1 MPLPDAASQMVP
13 PLMRL
18 LHFNRT
24 FVTEQGAH
32 DRIREATLRP
42 AAYGLPRSLRRDVR
56 VDVVHDRGWP
66 VYTLTPTA
74 GPDGFDRL
82 AGGVVYAHGGGWVN
96 EIVRQQWHLAA
107 TVAAEAGVVVTVP
120 IYPLIPHGTAGP
132 TRDRVVELVRA
143 STEEH
148 GPTGVMGD
156 SAGGQIVLSAAL
168 ALRDEG
174 LRLPLTLL
182 VSPALD
188 LTWSNP
194 RIPVVQ
200 PTDPWLATP
209 GGRVLAEAWR
219 GDLPLTDPAV
229 SPLFGDLTGLGPLTV
244 FTGTRDVLN
253 PDAHLLVEKARA
265 AGVEAELH
273 EAPGQLHVY
282 PMLPTATGRAAA
294 RVLVGR
300 VARALRP

>member
-1 MPLPDAASQMVP
+1 MEIDAVSRALP

-42 AAYGLPRSLRRDVR
+42 AAYGPPRTLRRDVR
-56 VDVVHDRGWP
+56 VDVLHDRGWP
-66 VYTLTPTA
+66 VYTITPTA
-74 GPDGFDRL
+74 AGRP

-96 EIVRQQWHLAA
+96 EIVGQQWRLAA
-107 TVAAEAGVVVTVP
+107 AVAAGAGVVVTVP
-120 IYPLIPHGTAGP
+120 IYPLVPHGTAGP
-132 TRDRVVELVRA
+132 TRDRVAELVLD
-143 STEEH
+143 STERH
-148 GPTGVMGD
+148 GPTGVLGD

-174 LRLPLTLL
+174 LRLPLTVL
-182 VSPALD
+182 VAPALD

-229 SPLFGDLTGLGPLTV
+229 SPLFGELDGLGPLTV

-253 PDAHLLVEKARA
+253 PDARLLVEKARA

-273 EAPGQLHVY
+273 EAPGQLHAY
-282 PMLPTATGRAAA
+282 PMLPTAPGREAA

-300 VARALRP
+300 VARALRR

>member
-1 MPLPDAASQMVP
+1 MTSTDVASRVLP
-13 PLMRL
+13 PLMRV

-24 FVTEQGAH
+24 FATEQGAH

-42 AAYGLPRSLRRDVR
+42 AAYGPPRRLRRDVR

-74 GPDGFDRL
+74 VERPV
-82 AGGVVYAHGGGWVN
+82 GGVVYVHGGGWVN

-120 IYPLIPHGTAGP
+120 IYPLVPHGTAGP
-132 TRDRVVELVRA
+132 VRDRVVELVRA
-143 STEEH
+143 STERH
-148 GPTGVMGD
+148 GPTGVLGD

-168 ALRDEG
+168 SLRDEDV
-174 LRLPLTLL
+174 RLPLTLL

-194 RIPVVQ
+194 RIPEVQ

-209 GGRVLAEAWR
+209 GGRVLADAWR

-229 SPLFGDLTGLGPLTV
+229 SPLSGDLAGLGPLTV

-273 EAPGQLHVY
+273 EARGQLHAY
-282 PMLPTATGRAAA
+282 PMLPTAPGRAAA
-294 RVLVGR
+294 EVLVGR
-300 VARALRP
+300 VARALRR

>member
-1 MPLPDAASQMVP
+1 MPLDVASSLLP

-24 FVTEQGAH
+24 FVTEEGA
-32 DRIREATLRP
+32 RARMRERTLRP
-42 AAYGLPRSLRRDVR
+42 AAYGPPRTLRSDVR

-74 GPDGFDRL
+74 VERP
-82 AGGVVYAHGGGWVN
+82 AGGVVYVHGGGWVN
-96 EIVRQQWHLAA
+96 EIVRQQWRLAA
-107 TVAAEAGVVVTVP
+107 AVAAGAGVVVTVP
-120 IYPLIPHGTAGP
+120 VYPLVPRGTAGP
-132 TRDRVVELVRA
+132 VRERVVELVRA
-143 STEEH
+143 SAERH

-156 SAGGQIVLSAAL
+156 SAGGQVVLSAAL
-168 ALRDEG
+168 ALRDQG
-174 LRLPLTLL
+174 VRLPVTVL

-194 RIPVVQ
+194 RIPAVQ

-209 GGRVLAEAWR
+209 GARVLADAWR
-219 GDLPLTDPAV
+219 GDLPVTDPAV
-229 SPLFGDLTGLGPLTV
+229 SPLFGDFAGLGPLTL

-253 PDAHLLVEKARA
+253 PDAHLLVARARA
-265 AGVEAELH
+265 AGVEVELF
-273 EAPGQLHVY
+273 EEPGQLHVY
-282 PMLPTATGRAAA
+282 PMLPTPAGRRGA

-300 VARALRP
+300 VARALRTPA

>member
-1 MPLPDAASQMVP
+1 MGRVPLPDPASRVIP

-32 DRIREATLRP
+32 ERIREATLRP
-42 AAYGLPRSLRRDVR
+42 AAYGPPRTLRRDVR
-56 VDVVHDRGWP
+56 LDVVHDRGWP
-66 VYTLTPTA
+66 VYTLTPTSA
-74 GPDGFDRL
+74 ERPV
-82 AGGVVYAHGGGWVN
+82 GGVVYAHGGGWVN

-107 TVAAEAGVVVTVP
+107 RVAAEAGVVVTVP
-120 IYPLIPHGTAGP
+120 IYPLVPHGTAGP
-132 TRDRVVELVRA
+132 TRERVVELVRA
-143 STEEH
+143 SAEQH

-174 LRLPLTLL
+174 VRLPLTLL

-209 GGRVLAEAWR
+209 GGRVLAAAWR

-253 PDAHLLVEKARA
+253 PDALLLVDKARA
-265 AGVEAELH
+265 AGVEVELH

-282 PMLPTATGRAAA
+282 PVLPTPPGRAAA
-294 RVLVGR
+294 EVLVAR